1 MEAFAHPFGGEDAT
15 MLRIQKRA
23 ISKKRISLILVDL
36 LVLQLGFLL
45 AALIRF
51 GFANTPHYLS
61 ERWLSFYL
69 IIPVFLIV
77 FYVVDLYD
85 IKKDYRRLAESL
97 QVAAGTVVSILIS
110 VFLSYLLFYGNL
122 SFTLGR
128 GVLSLYALLVFLGI
142 LGWRWLYSLLGVR
155 GVFARK
161 VIVVG
166 KAGQMAEL
174 EPLLQEIHSD
184 MDLSFGGFI
193 GLPLEAS
200 PSSPPLPNGSDLG
213 TTEQLLEIAARED
226 PDVLVLALPSEG
238 FRPLIR
244 DLIWCNQ
251 KGIQIR
257 DVISFSEEYFK
268 RIPLEFIDDLWF
280 LISYINIP
288 KIHTHRI
295 KRLMDLSISLF
306 ALILG
311 LPIALLLA
319 ILIKIESR
327 GSPFFIQ
334 ERIGK
339 DGKPFRL
346 VKFRSMVQDAE
357 VQTGPIWA
365 AVDDPR
371 ITRIGKFIR
380 RWRLDEIPQLLNVL
394 RGEMSLVGPRPERRE
409 FVEELKSKVPY
420 FMERLSV
427 KPGITGWAQAESSYA
442 SSVEESQRKLEYDLY
457 YIKNISFLLD
467 TLILL
472 KTLKVILLGKG
483 R

>member
-1 MEAFAHPFGGEDAT
+1 
-15 MLRIQKRA
+15 MLRIQKKA
-23 ISKKRISLILVDL
+23 ISTKRISLIVADL
-36 LVLQLGFLL
+36 LILQVSFLL

-51 GFANTPHYLS
+51 GFANTPRYIS

-85 IKKDYRRLAESL
+85 IKRDYRRLTESL
-97 QVAAGTVVSILIS
+97 QVAAGTAISILIS
-110 VFLSYLLFYGNL
+110 VFISYLLFYGNL

-128 GVLSLYALLVFLGI
+128 GVLSLYALFVFFGI

-155 GVFARK
+155 GVFSKK
-161 VIVVG
+161 VILVG
-166 KAGQMAEL
+166 YPGQMTKL
-174 EPLLQEIHSD
+174 QPLLQEIHSD

-193 GLPLEAS
+193 SLPQEPGLPA
-200 PSSPPLPNGSDLG
+200 PPPPDDLTLG
-213 TTEQLLEIAARED
+213 TTERLPEIVKRED
-226 PDVLVLALPSEG
+226 PDVLVLALPSER
-238 FRPLIR
+238 FQPLIR

-251 KGIQIR
+251 RGIEIR

-268 RIPLEFIDDLWF
+268 RIPLEHIDDLWF

-295 KRLMDLSISLF
+295 KRLIDLGISLF
-306 ALILG
+306 ALTLF
-311 LPIALLLA
+311 LPVALLVA
-319 ILIKIESR
+319 VLIKIESR
-327 GSPFFIQ
+327 GRLFFIQ

-339 DGKPFRL
+339 DGEPFA
-346 VKFRSMVQDAE
+346 VIKFRSMIRDAE
-357 VQTGPIWA
+357 VETGPTWA
-365 AVDDPR
+365 MIDDPR
-371 ITRIGKFIR
+371 VTRIGKFMR
-380 RWRLDEIPQLLNVL
+380 RWRLDELPQFLNVL

-409 FVEELKSKVPY
+409 FVEELKAKVPY

-427 KPGITGWAQAESSYA
+427 KPGITGWAQVESAYA

-472 KTLKVILLGKG
+472 KTLRVVVLGKG

>member
-1 MEAFAHPFGGEDAT
+1 
-15 MLRIQKRA
+15 MLRIQKKA
-23 ISKKRISLILVDL
+23 ISTKRISLIVADL
-36 LVLQLGFLL
+36 LILQVSFLL

-51 GFANTPHYLS
+51 GFTGTPRYIA

-69 IIPVFLIV
+69 IIPIFLIV

-85 IKKDYRRLAESL
+85 IKRDYRRLPESL
-97 QVAAGTVVSILIS
+97 QVAAGTAISILIS
-110 VFLSYLLFYGNL
+110 VFVSYLLFYGNL

-128 GVLSLYALLVFLGI
+128 GVLSLYALFVFLGI

-155 GVFARK
+155 GVFSKK
-161 VIVVG
+161 VILVG
-166 KAGQMAEL
+166 YPGQMAKL
-174 EPLLQEIHSD
+174 QPLLQEIHSD

-193 GLPLEAS
+193 SLPQERGSPVS
-200 PSSPPLPNGSDLG
+200 PSLNDLTLG
-213 TTEQLLEIAARED
+213 TTERLAEIVERED
-226 PDVLVLALPSEG
+226 PDVLVLALPSER
-238 FRPLIR
+238 FQPLIR

-251 KGIQIR
+251 RGIEIR

-268 RIPLEFIDDLWF
+268 RIPLEHIDDLWF

-295 KRLMDLSISLF
+295 KRLMDLGISLL
-306 ALILG
+306 ALTLF
-311 LPIALLLA
+311 LPLTLLVA
-319 ILIKIESR
+319 VLIKIESR
-327 GSPFFIQ
+327 GRIFFIQ
-334 ERIGK
+334 QRIGK
-339 DGKPFRL
+339 DGEPFAL
-346 VKFRSMVQDAE
+346 IKFRSMIRDAE
-357 VQTGPIWA
+357 VETGPTWA
-365 AVDDPR
+365 TVDDPR
-371 ITRIGKFIR
+371 ATRIGRFIR

-409 FVEELKSKVPY
+409 FVEELKAKVPY

-427 KPGITGWAQAESSYA
+427 KPGITGWAQVESAYA

-472 KTLKVILLGKG
+472 KTLRVVVLGKG

>member
-1 MEAFAHPFGGEDAT
+1 
-15 MLRIQKRA
+15 MLRIQKKA
-23 ISKKRISLILVDL
+23 ISTKRISLIVVDL
-36 LVLQLGFLL
+36 LILQVSFLL

-51 GFANTPHYLS
+51 GFANTPRYIS

-69 IIPVFLIV
+69 IIPLFLIV

-85 IKKDYRRLAESL
+85 IKRDYRRLTESL
-97 QVAAGTVVSILIS
+97 QVAAGTAISILIS

-128 GVLSLYALLVFLGI
+128 GVLSLYALFVFLGI

-155 GVFARK
+155 GVFSKK
-161 VIVVG
+161 VILVG
-166 KAGQMAEL
+166 YSGQMTRL
-174 EPLLQEIHSD
+174 QPLLQEIDSD
-184 MDLSFGGFI
+184 MDLSFAGFI
-193 GLPLEAS
+193 SLPQEPGLPA
-200 PSSPPLPNGSDLG
+200 PPPPDDLTLGS
-213 TTEQLLEIAARED
+213 TEQLPEIVEREG
-226 PDVLVLALPSEG
+226 PDVLVLALPSER
-238 FRPLIR
+238 FQPLIR

-251 KGIQIR
+251 QGIEIR

-268 RIPLEFIDDLWF
+268 TIPLEYIDDLWF

-295 KRLMDLSISLF
+295 KRLMDLGISLL
-306 ALILG
+306 ALTLF
-311 LPIALLLA
+311 LPIALVIA
-319 ILIKIESR
+319 VLIKIESR
-327 GSPFFIQ
+327 GRLFFIQ

-339 DGKPFRL
+339 DGESFAL
-346 VKFRSMVQDAE
+346 IKFRSMIRDAE
-357 VQTGPIWA
+357 VETGPTWA
-365 AVDDPR
+365 TIDDPR
-371 ITRIGKFIR
+371 VTRIGRFIR
-380 RWRLDEIPQLLNVL
+380 RWRLDELPQLLNVL

-409 FVEELKSKVPY
+409 FVEELKAKVPY

-427 KPGITGWAQAESSYA
+427 KPGLTGWAQVESTYA

-472 KTLKVILLGKG
+472 KTLRVVVLGKG

>member
-1 MEAFAHPFGGEDAT
+1 
-15 MLRIQKRA
+15 MLRIQKKA
-23 ISKKRISLILVDL
+23 ISTKRISLIVVDL
-36 LVLQLGFLL
+36 LILQVSFLL

-51 GFANTPHYLS
+51 GFANTPRYIS

-69 IIPVFLIV
+69 IIPLFLIV

-85 IKKDYRRLAESL
+85 IKRDYRRLTESL
-97 QVAAGTVVSILIS
+97 QVAAGTAISILIS

-128 GVLSLYALLVFLGI
+128 GVLSLYALFVFLGI

-155 GVFARK
+155 GVFSKK
-161 VIVVG
+161 VILVG
-166 KAGQMAEL
+166 YSGQMTRL
-174 EPLLQEIHSD
+174 QPLLQEIDSD

-193 GLPLEAS
+193 SLPQEPGLPA
-200 PSSPPLPNGSDLG
+200 PPPPDDLTLGS
-213 TTEQLLEIAARED
+213 TEQLPEIVEREG
-226 PDVLVLALPSEG
+226 PDVLVLALPSER
-238 FRPLIR
+238 FQPLIR

-251 KGIQIR
+251 QGIEIR

-268 RIPLEFIDDLWF
+268 TIPLEYIDDLWF

-295 KRLMDLSISLF
+295 KRLMDLGISLL
-306 ALILG
+306 ALTLF
-311 LPIALLLA
+311 LPLALVLA
-319 ILIKIESR
+319 VLIKIESR
-327 GSPFFIQ
+327 GRLFFIQ

-339 DGKPFRL
+339 DGESFAL
-346 VKFRSMVQDAE
+346 IKFRSMIRDAE
-357 VQTGPIWA
+357 VETGPTWA
-365 AVDDPR
+365 TIDDPR
-371 ITRIGKFIR
+371 VTRIGRFIR
-380 RWRLDEIPQLLNVL
+380 RWRLDELPQLLNVL

-409 FVEELKSKVPY
+409 FVEELKAKVPY

-427 KPGITGWAQAESSYA
+427 KPGITGWAQVESTYA

-472 KTLKVILLGKG
+472 KTLRVVVLGKG